1 MTSQRRRPEQ
11 TQRRL
16 AIQASSRRSRT
27 TTDNRAR
34 DNNWDQENLQSAYE
48 EERSYEPF
56 TSERYATDAQQNDWP
71 REHQFRDERYSEPG
85 HDRLRNRFIDAD
97 DGHSQEAHHDS
108 DEHYRENR
116 YREDR
121 YREDQYSES
130 RYRDNPYRQERFQEG
145 FEADRYGYGSH
156 DHQDSWERRESYGQP
171 RGRSELDKDLEA
183 MGKVWSMIR
192 QGAVR
197 MLGEVGRQY

>member
-16 AIQASSRRSRT
+16 AIQASSRRGRT
-27 TTDNRAR
+27 TAPGRASV
-34 DNNWDQENLQSAYE
+34 NSWDQADDQSAYR
-48 EERSYEPF
+48 EERAYEPF
-56 TSERYATDAQQNDWP
+56 TSERYPTHEQQNDSP
-71 REHQFRDERYSEPG
+71 REPQFRDERYADHD
-85 HDRLRNRFIDAD
+85 HDRFRNRSNDAEY
-97 DGHSQEAHHDS
+97 GHFQGAHHDS
-108 DEHYRENR
+108 NEL

-130 RYRDNPYRQERFQEG
+130 RYSDNPYRQDRFQEG
-145 FEADRYGYGSH
+145 FETDRYGYDSH
-156 DHQDSWERRESYGQP
+156 YHQDSWETRESYGQP